1 MEFRQIQ
8 YFISLY
14 EDGSVT
20 RAAHRLHI
28 VQSALSM
35 QIAKL
40 EAEVGQRLFVRTSQ
54 GMQPTP
60 EGRRLYR
67 LFLPVVTGFRRA
79 REQVVEATGELSGE
93 VRFGMIA
100 TIAQGVLVDALLEFS
115 PAHPKVDLSMTDGFS
130 GDLIDAVALGQLDVA
145 VINKPRRALTLKS
158 ETIVEEDLLLVTGPA
173 HADVPPSMKFSG
185 LAALKL
191 VFPTR
196 RHGLRG
202 VIESFAEAEGVNLS
216 PSLEIDSISAIL
228 KLVRESDF
236 CTLLPHVA
244 VRGQIERSELKG
256 HRFVSPRL
264 RRQIVA
270 VTDPRR
276 QLNPAAAAFLS
287 VLRRRLVGL
296 GPVHQSPVG
305 PVVHLGQDPSSL
317 RAGRV
322 QRNAD
327 SC

>member
-8 YFISLY
+8 YFITLY

-20 RAAHRLHI
+20 RAARRLHI

-35 QIAKL
+35 QMAKL
-40 EAEVGQRLFVRTSQ
+40 EAEVGQRLFVRTPQ

-67 LFLPVVTGFRRA
+67 LFLPVVTGYQRA
-79 REQVVEATGELSGE
+79 REQVVEATGELNGE

-100 TIAQGVLVDALLEFS
+100 TIAQGVLVDAILEFS
-115 PAHPKVDLSMTDGFS
+115 PAHPKVELSMTDGFS
-130 GDLIDAVALGQLDVA
+130 GDLIDAVALGQLDAA

-158 ETIVEEDLLLVTGPA
+158 ETIADEDLLLVMGPA
-173 HADVPPSMKFSG
+173 HADVPASLRFSG
-185 LAALKL
+185 MSALKL

-202 VIESFAEAEGVNLS
+202 IIENFAEAEDIHLS

-244 VRGQIERSELKG
+244 VRGLLERAEVKV

-264 RRQIVA
+264 RRTIVA
-270 VTDPRR
+270 VTDPSRP
-276 QLNPAAAAFLS
+276 LNPAAVAFLS
-287 VLRRRLVGL
+287 VLRRHLVGL
-296 GPVHQSPVG
+296 GVG
-305 PVVHLGQDPSSL
+305 ADRKLSHL
-317 RAGRV
+317 
-322 QRNAD
+322 
-327 SC
+327 

>member
-8 YFISLY
+8 YFITLY

-20 RAAHRLHI
+20 RAARRLHI

-35 QIAKL
+35 QMAKL
-40 EAEVGQRLFVRTSQ
+40 EAEVGQRLFVRTPQ

-67 LFLPVVTGFRRA
+67 LFLPVVTGYQRA
-79 REQVVEATGELSGE
+79 REQVIEATGELNGE

-100 TIAQGVLVDALLEFS
+100 TIAQGVLVDAILEFS
-115 PAHPKVDLSMTDGFS
+115 PAHPKVELSMTDGFS
-130 GDLIDAVALGQLDVA
+130 GDLIDAVALGQLDAA
-145 VINKPRRALTLKS
+145 VINKPRRALTLNS
-158 ETIVEEDLLLVTGPA
+158 ETIADEDLLLVMGPA
-173 HADVPPSMKFSG
+173 HADVPASLRFSG
-185 LAALKL
+185 MSALKL

-202 VIESFAEAEGVNLS
+202 IIENFAEAEDVHLS

-244 VRGQIERSELKG
+244 VRGLLERAEVKV

-264 RRQIVA
+264 RRTIVA
-270 VTDPRR
+270 VTDPSRP
-276 QLNPAAAAFLS
+276 LNPAAAAFLS
-287 VLRRRLVGL
+287 VLRRHLVGL
-296 GPVHQSPVG
+296 GSVPPHG
-305 PVVHLGQDPSSL
+305 ND
-317 RAGRV
+317 GRP
-322 QRNAD
+322 
-327 SC
+327 

>member
-8 YFISLY
+8 YFITLY

-20 RAAHRLHI
+20 RAARRLHI

-35 QIAKL
+35 QMAKL
-40 EAEVGQRLFVRTSQ
+40 EAEVGQRLFMRTPQ

-67 LFLPVVTGFRRA
+67 LFLPVVTGYQRA
-79 REQVVEATGELSGE
+79 REQVIEVTGELSGE

-100 TIAQGVLVDALLEFS
+100 TIAQGVLVDAILEFS
-115 PAHPKVDLSMTDGFS
+115 PAHPKVELSMTDGFS
-130 GDLIDAVALGQLDVA
+130 GDLIDAVALGQLDAA

-158 ETIVEEDLLLVTGPA
+158 ETIADEDLLLVMGPA
-173 HADVPPSMKFSG
+173 HADVPASLSFSG
-185 LAALKL
+185 MSALKL

-202 VIESFAEAEGVNLS
+202 IIENFAEAEDLHLR

-244 VRGQIERSELKG
+244 VRGLLERAEVKV

-264 RRQIVA
+264 RRTIVA
-270 VTDPRR
+270 VTDASRP
-276 QLNPAAAAFLS
+276 LNPAAAAFLS
-287 VLRRRLVGL
+287 VLRRHLVGL
-296 GPVHQSPVG
+296 GSVPPHG
-305 PVVHLGQDPSSL
+305 DD
-317 RAGRV
+317 GRP
-322 QRNAD
+322 
-327 SC
+327 

>member
-8 YFISLY
+8 YFITLY

-20 RAAHRLHI
+20 RAARRLHI

-35 QIAKL
+35 QMAKL
-40 EAEVGQRLFVRTSQ
+40 EAEVGQRLFVRTPQ

-67 LFLPVVTGFRRA
+67 LFLPVVTGYQRA
-79 REQVVEATGELSGE
+79 REQVVEATGELNGE

-100 TIAQGVLVDALLEFS
+100 TIAQGVLVDAILEFS
-115 PAHPKVDLSMTDGFS
+115 SAHPKVELSMTDGFS
-130 GDLIDAVALGQLDVA
+130 GDLIDAVALGQLDAA

-158 ETIVEEDLLLVTGPA
+158 ETIADEDLLLVMGPA
-173 HADVPPSMKFSG
+173 HADVPASLRFSG
-185 LAALKL
+185 MSALKL

-202 VIESFAEAEGVNLS
+202 IIENFAEAEDVHLS

-244 VRGQIERSELKG
+244 VRGLLERAEVKV

-264 RRQIVA
+264 RRTIVA
-270 VTDPRR
+270 VTDPSRP
-276 QLNPAAAAFLS
+276 LNPAAAAFLS
-287 VLRRRLVGL
+287 VLRRHLVGL
-296 GPVHQSPVG
+296 GSVPPHG
-305 PVVHLGQDPSSL
+305 DD
-317 RAGRV
+317 GRL
-322 QRNAD
+322 
-327 SC
+327 

>member
-8 YFISLY
+8 YFITLY

-20 RAAHRLHI
+20 RAARRLHI

-35 QIAKL
+35 QMAKL
-40 EAEVGQRLFVRTSQ
+40 EAEVGQRLFMRTPQ

-67 LFLPVVTGFRRA
+67 LFLPVVTGYQRA

-100 TIAQGVLVDALLEFS
+100 TIAQGVLVDAILEFS
-115 PAHPKVDLSMTDGFS
+115 PAHPKVELSMTDGFS
-130 GDLIDAVALGQLDVA
+130 GDLIDAVALGQLDAA

-158 ETIVEEDLLLVTGPA
+158 ETIADEDLLLVMGPA
-173 HADVPPSMKFSG
+173 HADVPASLSFSG
-185 LAALKL
+185 MSALKL

-202 VIESFAEAEGVNLS
+202 IIEHFAEAEDVHLS

-244 VRGQIERSELKG
+244 VRGLLERAEVTA

-270 VTDPRR
+270 GTDPSRP
-276 QLNPAAAAFLS
+276 LNPAAAAFLS
-287 VLRRRLVGL
+287 VLRRHLVGL
-296 GPVHQSPVG
+296 GSVPPHG
-305 PVVHLGQDPSSL
+305 DD
-317 RAGRV
+317 GRP
-322 QRNAD
+322 
-327 SC
+327 

>member
-8 YFISLY
+8 YFITLY

-20 RAAHRLHI
+20 RAARRLHI

-35 QIAKL
+35 QMAKL
-40 EAEVGQRLFVRTSQ
+40 EAEVGQRLFVRTPQ

-67 LFLPVVTGFRRA
+67 LFLPVVTGYQRA

-100 TIAQGVLVDALLEFS
+100 TIAQGVLVDAILEFS
-115 PAHPKVDLSMTDGFS
+115 PAHPKVELSMTDGFS
-130 GDLIDAVALGQLDVA
+130 GDLIDAVALGQLDAA

-158 ETIVEEDLLLVTGPA
+158 ETIADEDLLLVMGPA
-173 HADVPPSMKFSG
+173 HADVPASLRFSG
-185 LAALKL
+185 MSALKL

-202 VIESFAEAEGVNLS
+202 IIENFAEAEDVHLS

-244 VRGQIERSELKG
+244 VRGLLERAEVKV

-264 RRQIVA
+264 RRTIVA
-270 VTDPRR
+270 VTDPSRP
-276 QLNPAAAAFLS
+276 LNPAAAAILS
-287 VLRRRLVGL
+287 VLRRHLVGL
-296 GPVHQSPVG
+296 GSVPPHG
-305 PVVHLGQDPSSL
+305 DD
-317 RAGRV
+317 GRP
-322 QRNAD
+322 
-327 SC
+327 

>member
-8 YFISLY
+8 YFITLY

-20 RAAHRLHI
+20 RAARRLHI

-35 QIAKL
+35 QMAKL
-40 EAEVGQRLFVRTSQ
+40 EAEVGQRLFMRTPQ

-67 LFLPVVTGFRRA
+67 LFLPVVTGYQRA
-79 REQVVEATGELSGE
+79 REQVIEATGELNGE
-93 VRFGMIA
+93 VRFGVIA
-100 TIAQGVLVDALLEFS
+100 TIAQGVLVDAILEFS
-115 PAHPKVDLSMTDGFS
+115 PAHPKVELSMTDGFS
-130 GDLIDAVALGQLDVA
+130 GDLIDAVALGQLDAA

-158 ETIVEEDLLLVTGPA
+158 ETIADEDLLLVMGPA
-173 HADVPPSMKFSG
+173 HADVPASLRFSG
-185 LAALKL
+185 MSALKL

-202 VIESFAEAEGVNLS
+202 IIENFAEAEDVHLS

-244 VRGQIERSELKG
+244 VRGLLERAEVKV

-270 VTDPRR
+270 VTDPSRP
-276 QLNPAAAAFLS
+276 LNPAAAAFLS
-287 VLRRRLVGL
+287 VLRRHLVGL
-296 GPVHQSPVG
+296 GSVPPHG
-305 PVVHLGQDPSSL
+305 DD
-317 RAGRV
+317 GRP
-322 QRNAD
+322 
-327 SC
+327 

>member
-8 YFISLY
+8 YFITLY

-20 RAAHRLHI
+20 RAARRLHI

-35 QIAKL
+35 QMAKL
-40 EAEVGQRLFVRTSQ
+40 EAEVGQRLFVRTPQ

-67 LFLPVVTGFRRA
+67 LFLPVVTGYQRA
-79 REQVVEATGELSGE
+79 REQVVEATGELNGE

-100 TIAQGVLVDALLEFS
+100 TIAQGVLVDAILEFS
-115 PAHPKVDLSMTDGFS
+115 SAHPKVELSMTDGFS
-130 GDLIDAVALGQLDVA
+130 GDLIDAVALGQLDAA

-158 ETIVEEDLLLVTGPA
+158 ETIADEDLLLVMGPA
-173 HADVPPSMKFSG
+173 HADVPASLRFSG
-185 LAALKL
+185 MSALKL

-202 VIESFAEAEGVNLS
+202 IIENFAEAEDVHLS

-244 VRGQIERSELKG
+244 VRGLLERAEVKV

-264 RRQIVA
+264 RRTIVA
-270 VTDPRR
+270 VTDPSRP
-276 QLNPAAAAFLS
+276 LNPAAAAFLS
-287 VLRRRLVGL
+287 ALRRHLAGL
-296 GPVHQSPVG
+296 GSVPPHG
-305 PVVHLGQDPSSL
+305 DD
-317 RAGRV
+317 GRP
-322 QRNAD
+322 
-327 SC
+327 

>member
-1 MEFRQIQ
+1 MKFRQIQ
-8 YFISLY
+8 YFITLY

-20 RAAHRLHI
+20 RAARRLHI

-35 QIAKL
+35 QMAKL
-40 EAEVGQRLFVRTSQ
+40 EAEVGQRLFMRTPQ

-67 LFLPVVTGFRRA
+67 LFLPVVTGYQRA

-100 TIAQGVLVDALLEFS
+100 TIAQGVLVDAILEFS
-115 PAHPKVDLSMTDGFS
+115 PAHPKVELSMTDGFS
-130 GDLIDAVALGQLDVA
+130 GDLIDAVALGQLDAA
-145 VINKPRRALTLKS
+145 VINKTRRALTLKS
-158 ETIVEEDLLLVTGPA
+158 ETIADEDLLLVMGPA
-173 HADVPPSMKFSG
+173 HADVPASLRFSG
-185 LAALKL
+185 MSALKL

-202 VIESFAEAEGVNLS
+202 IIENFAEAEDVHLS

-244 VRGQIERSELKG
+244 VRGLLERAEVKV

-264 RRQIVA
+264 RRTIVA
-270 VTDPRR
+270 VTDPSRP
-276 QLNPAAAAFLS
+276 LNPAAAAFLS
-287 VLRRRLVGL
+287 VLRRHLVGL
-296 GPVHQSPVG
+296 GSVPPHG
-305 PVVHLGQDPSSL
+305 DD
-317 RAGRV
+317 GRP
-322 QRNAD
+322 
-327 SC
+327 

>member
-8 YFISLY
+8 YFIALY

-20 RAAHRLHI
+20 RAARRLHI

-35 QIAKL
+35 QMGKL
-40 EAEVGQRLFVRTSQ
+40 EAEVGQRLFVRTPQ

-60 EGRRLYR
+60 EGRRLYS
-67 LFLPVVTGFRRA
+67 LFLPVVTGYQRA
-79 REQVVEATGELSGE
+79 REQLVEATGELSGE

-100 TIAQGVLVDALLEFS
+100 TIAQGVLVDAILEFS
-115 PAHPKVDLSMTDGFS
+115 PAHPKVELSMTDGFS
-130 GDLIDAVALGQLDVA
+130 GDLIDAVALGQLDAA

-158 ETIVEEDLLLVTGPA
+158 ETIADEDLLLVMGSA
-173 HADVPPSMKFSG
+173 HADVPASLSFSG
-185 LAALKL
+185 MSALKL

-202 VIESFAEAEGVNLS
+202 IIESFAEAEDVHLS

-244 VRGQIERSELKG
+244 VRGLLEREEVKV

-270 VTDPRR
+270 VTDPSRP
-276 QLNPAAAAFLS
+276 LNPAAVAFLA
-287 VLRRRLVGL
+287 VLRRHLEGL
-296 GPVHQSPVG
+296 GSVPPYG
-305 PVVHLGQDPSSL
+305 GDGLP
-317 RAGRV
+317 
-322 QRNAD
+322 
-327 SC
+327 

>member
-8 YFISLY
+8 YFITLY

-20 RAAHRLHI
+20 RAARRLHI

-35 QIAKL
+35 QMAKL
-40 EAEVGQRLFVRTSQ
+40 EAEVGQRLFMRTPQ

-67 LFLPVVTGFRRA
+67 LFLPVVTGYQRA

-100 TIAQGVLVDALLEFS
+100 TIAQGVLVDAILEFS
-115 PAHPKVDLSMTDGFS
+115 PAHPKVELSMTDGFS
-130 GDLIDAVALGQLDVA
+130 GDLIDAVALGQLDAA

-158 ETIVEEDLLLVTGPA
+158 ETIADEDLLLVMGPA
-173 HADVPPSMKFSG
+173 HADVPASLRFSG
-185 LAALKL
+185 MSALKL

-202 VIESFAEAEGVNLS
+202 IIENFAEAEDVHLS

-244 VRGQIERSELKG
+244 VRGLLERAEVKV

-270 VTDPRR
+270 VTDPSRP
-276 QLNPAAAAFLS
+276 LNPAAAAFLS
-287 VLRRRLVGL
+287 VLRRHLVGL
-296 GPVHQSPVG
+296 GSVPPHG
-305 PVVHLGQDPSSL
+305 DD
-317 RAGRV
+317 GRP
-322 QRNAD
+322 
-327 SC
+327 

>member
-8 YFISLY
+8 YFITLY

-20 RAAHRLHI
+20 RAARRLHI

-35 QIAKL
+35 QMAKL
-40 EAEVGQRLFVRTSQ
+40 EAEVGQRLFMRTPQ

-67 LFLPVVTGFRRA
+67 LFLPVVTGYQRA
-79 REQVVEATGELSGE
+79 REQVIEATGELNGE
-93 VRFGMIA
+93 VRFGVIA
-100 TIAQGVLVDALLEFS
+100 TIAQGVLVDAILEFS
-115 PAHPKVDLSMTDGFS
+115 PAHPKVELSMTDGFS
-130 GDLIDAVALGQLDVA
+130 GDLIDAVALGQLDAA

-158 ETIVEEDLLLVTGPA
+158 ETIADEDLLLVMGPA
-173 HADVPPSMKFSG
+173 HADVPASLRFSG
-185 LAALKL
+185 MSALKL

-202 VIESFAEAEGVNLS
+202 IIENFAEAEDVHLS

-244 VRGQIERSELKG
+244 VRGLLERAEVKV

-264 RRQIVA
+264 RRTIVA
-270 VTDPRR
+270 VTDPSRP
-276 QLNPAAAAFLS
+276 LNPAAAAFLS
-287 VLRRRLVGL
+287 TLRRHLAGL
-296 GPVHQSPVG
+296 GSVPPYGGDGLS
-305 PVVHLGQDPSSL
+305 
-317 RAGRV
+317 
-322 QRNAD
+322 
-327 SC
+327 

>member
-8 YFISLY
+8 YFITLY

-20 RAAHRLHI
+20 RAARRLHI

-35 QIAKL
+35 QMAKL
-40 EAEVGQRLFVRTSQ
+40 EAEVGQRLFMRTPQ

-67 LFLPVVTGFRRA
+67 LFLPVVTGFQRA
-79 REQVVEATGELSGE
+79 REQMVEAPGELSGE

-100 TIAQGVLVDALLEFS
+100 TIAQGVLVDAILEFS
-115 PAHPKVDLSMTDGFS
+115 PAHPKVELSMTDGFS
-130 GDLIDAVALGQLDVA
+130 GDLIDAVALGQLDAA

-158 ETIVEEDLLLVTGPA
+158 ETIADEDLLLVMGPA
-173 HADVPPSMKFSG
+173 HADVPASLSFSDMSD
-185 LAALKL
+185 LKL

-202 VIESFAEAEGVNLS
+202 IIENFAEAEDVHLS

-244 VRGQIERSELKG
+244 VRGLLERAEVKV

-270 VTDPRR
+270 VTDPSRP
-276 QLNPAAAAFLS
+276 LNPAAAAFLA
-287 VLRRRLVGL
+287 VMRRHLVGL
-296 GPVHQSPVG
+296 GPVSP
-305 PVVHLGQDPSSL
+305 LGGD
-317 RAGRV
+317 GRL
-322 QRNAD
+322 
-327 SC
+327 

>member
-8 YFISLY
+8 YFITLY

-20 RAAHRLHI
+20 RAARRLHI

-35 QIAKL
+35 QMAKL
-40 EAEVGQRLFVRTSQ
+40 EAEVGQRLFVRTPQ

-60 EGRRLYR
+60 EGRRLHR
-67 LFLPVVTGFRRA
+67 LFLPVVTGYQRA

-100 TIAQGVLVDALLEFS
+100 TIAQGVLVDAILEFS
-115 PAHPKVDLSMTDGFS
+115 PAHPKVELSMTDGFS
-130 GDLIDAVALGQLDVA
+130 GDLIDAVALGQLDAA

-158 ETIVEEDLLLVTGPA
+158 ETIADEDLLLVMGPA
-173 HADVPPSMKFSG
+173 HADVPASLSFSG
-185 LAALKL
+185 MSALKL

-202 VIESFAEAEGVNLS
+202 IIENFAEAEDVHLS

-244 VRGQIERSELKG
+244 VRGLLERAEVKV

-270 VTDPRR
+270 VTDPSRL
-276 QLNPAAAAFLS
+276 LNPAAAAFLS
-287 VLRRRLVGL
+287 VLRRHLVGL
-296 GPVHQSPVG
+296 GSVPPHG
-305 PVVHLGQDPSSL
+305 DD
-317 RAGRV
+317 GRP
-322 QRNAD
+322 
-327 SC
+327 

>member
-8 YFISLY
+8 YFITLY

-20 RAAHRLHI
+20 RAARRLHI

-35 QIAKL
+35 QMAKL
-40 EAEVGQRLFVRTSQ
+40 EAEVGQRLFMRTPQ

-67 LFLPVVTGFRRA
+67 LFLPVVTGYQRA

-100 TIAQGVLVDALLEFS
+100 TIAQGVLVDAILEFS
-115 PAHPKVDLSMTDGFS
+115 PAHPKVELSMTDGFS
-130 GDLIDAVALGQLDVA
+130 GDLIDAVALGQLDAA

-158 ETIVEEDLLLVTGPA
+158 ETIADEDLLLVMGPA
-173 HADVPPSMKFSG
+173 HADVPASLRFSG
-185 LAALKL
+185 MSALKL

-202 VIESFAEAEGVNLS
+202 IIENFAEAEDIHLS

-244 VRGQIERSELKG
+244 VRGLLERAEVKV

-270 VTDPRR
+270 VTDPSRP
-276 QLNPAAAAFLS
+276 LNPAAAAFLS
-287 VLRRRLVGL
+287 VLRRHLVGL
-296 GPVHQSPVG
+296 GSVPPHG
-305 PVVHLGQDPSSL
+305 DD
-317 RAGRV
+317 GRP
-322 QRNAD
+322 
-327 SC
+327 

>member
-8 YFISLY
+8 YFITLY

-20 RAAHRLHI
+20 RAARRLHI

-35 QIAKL
+35 QMAKL
-40 EAEVGQRLFVRTSQ
+40 EAEVGQRLFVRTPQ

-67 LFLPVVTGFRRA
+67 LFLPVVTGYQSA

-100 TIAQGVLVDALLEFS
+100 TIAQGVLVDAILEFS
-115 PAHPKVDLSMTDGFS
+115 PAHPKVELSMTDGFS
-130 GDLIDAVALGQLDVA
+130 GALIDAVALGQLDAA

-158 ETIVEEDLLLVTGPA
+158 ETIADEDLLLVMGPA
-173 HADVPPSMKFSG
+173 HADVPASLSFSG
-185 LAALKL
+185 MSALKL

-202 VIESFAEAEGVNLS
+202 IIENFAEAEDVHLS

-244 VRGQIERSELKG
+244 VRGMLERAEVKV

-264 RRQIVA
+264 RRTIVA
-270 VTDPRR
+270 VTDPSRP
-276 QLNPAAAAFLS
+276 LNPAAAAFLS
-287 VLRRRLVGL
+287 VLRRHLVGL
-296 GPVHQSPVG
+296 GSVPPHG
-305 PVVHLGQDPSSL
+305 ND
-317 RAGRV
+317 GRP
-322 QRNAD
+322 
-327 SC
+327 